1 MEQDKKFTSEK
12 VAEFIIGL
20 VLALSFI
27 VAVFA
32 LIWANWTVLRA
43 SLTILFSV
51 LIGVVFGYF
60 LYDRFGKK

>member
-12 VAEFIIGL
+12 VGEFIIGL

-43 SLTILFSV
+43 SLTIFFSV